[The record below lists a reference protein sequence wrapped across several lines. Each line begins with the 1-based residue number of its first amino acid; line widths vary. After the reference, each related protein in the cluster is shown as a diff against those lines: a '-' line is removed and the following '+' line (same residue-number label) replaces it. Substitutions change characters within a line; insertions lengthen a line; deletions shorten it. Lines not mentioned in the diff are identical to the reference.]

1 MYYVF
6 NIIYIIINFINSV
19 FYIMQIEP
27 FFFTRFIGESTV
39 FFSYIPLN
47 GPAADMYQI
56 AEWGVGN
63 EKIY

>member
-56 AEWGVGN
+56 AE
-63 EKIY
+63 